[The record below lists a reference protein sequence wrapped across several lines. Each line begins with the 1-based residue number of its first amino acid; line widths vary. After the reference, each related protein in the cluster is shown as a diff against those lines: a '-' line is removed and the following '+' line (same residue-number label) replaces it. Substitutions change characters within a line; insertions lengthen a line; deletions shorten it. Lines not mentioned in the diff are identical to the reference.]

1 VSVLP
6 LAIGAIVDETPGVR
20 RSQLIQTDPIT
31 MRLRLDPKMGV
42 DVEKMWGCAIA
53 NLKAYLLG
61 QGLANVE
68 VVRASEPAEQSAR
81 SGKFRQVIARSRG
94 AQRVD

>member
-1 VSVLP
+1 VLP

-20 RSQLIQTDPIT
+20 RSQLVQTDPIT
-31 MRLRLDPKMGV
+31 MRLRLDPETGI

-53 NLKAYLLG
+53 NLKAYLVG

-68 VVRASEPAEQSAR
+68 VVRASEPTEQSAR

-94 AQRVD
+94 AQRVDR